1 MKDKIILKG
10 MVFYGYHGVNTREK
24 QFGQTFVVDLEL
36 EMALDRPGKSD
47 DLDDTVDYSK
57 IYANVKTIVEGP
69 SINLLERVAVEIANN
84 ILQGFPVN
92 GILVRVSKPEV
103 TLGGGILAGAA
114 VEIYRSQIV

>member
-69 SINLLERVAVEIANN
+69 SSNLLERVAVEIANN